1 MMTAA
6 IVLTAPVVAG
16 IIQSVTGFGAGIF
29 MMVFFPSFFPILNA
43 SALSSAISLA
53 GTCSLSWH
61 YRKQCEWKLT
71 LLPAFV
77 YIAASSAS
85 ILLAPYLPTEILKKT
100 FGVFLIILS
109 IYFLT
114 VSGKI
119 KIKANLLSA
128 TICGTLA
135 GIVGGLFGIG
145 GPPMVIYF
153 LAALD
158 DKEKYLGTIQLFFFI
173 TGVWTLFF
181 RILNGIYTWTL
192 VPYTLI
198 GIVGIMVGKKVGVRI
213 VDRIN
218 ADTMK
223 KIVYAFLGFAGLTN
237 IF

>member
-1 MMTAA
+1 MAA
-6 IVLTAPVVAG
+6 AVVFLAPIVAG
-16 IIQSVTGFGAGIF
+16 VIQSVTGFGAGIF
-29 MMVFFPSFFPILNA
+29 MMVFFPAFFPILNA
-43 SALSSAISLA
+43 SALSSSISFV
-53 GTCSLSWH
+53 GTCSLAWH

-71 LLPAFV
+71 LLPSAV
-77 YIAASSAS
+77 YIAMSSVS
-85 ILLAPYLPTEILKKT
+85 ILLAPYLPTTTLKRI
-100 FGVFLIILS
+100 FGVFMIILS

-114 VSGKI
+114 ISGKL
-119 KIKANLLSA
+119 KIKANLVSA
-128 TICGTLA
+128 TICSVLS

-173 TGVWTLFF
+173 TGAYTFIF
-181 RILNGIYTWTL
+181 RVINGIYTVDL
-192 VPYTLI
+192 VPYSIL
-198 GIVGIMVGKKVGVRI
+198 GVVAIMIGKKIGTKI

-237 IF
+237 VI